1 LISLFFVTVSS
12 SKDFGMRASNQ
23 LNTLRT
29 LLETRLMEQDDR
41 NHYQNKDLSILQSS
55 SSPGTSTKEFL
66 QSYKYKNQSTEF
78 ISDLDDDDDEE
89 NQRMKINKDKYQAD
103 VLSTSTISTNRNES
117 SLTDEINQK
126 KIHSNVTITSNFTPK
141 IDIRK

>member
-12 SKDFGMRASNQ
+12 SKDFGIRASNQ

-78 ISDLDDDDDEE
+78 ISDLDDDDEE
-89 NQRMKINKDKYQAD
+89 NQRMKINKDKYQGD
-103 VLSTSTISTNRNES
+103 VVSTSTISTNRNES

-141 IDIRK
+141 IDTRK

>member
-1 LISLFFVTVSS
+1 MISLFFVTVSS
-12 SKDFGMRASNQ
+12 SKDFGIRASNQ

-78 ISDLDDDDDEE
+78 ISDLDDDDEE
-89 NQRMKINKDKYQAD
+89 NQRMKINKDKYQGD
-103 VLSTSTISTNRNES
+103 VVSTSTISTNRNES

-141 IDIRK
+141 IDTRK